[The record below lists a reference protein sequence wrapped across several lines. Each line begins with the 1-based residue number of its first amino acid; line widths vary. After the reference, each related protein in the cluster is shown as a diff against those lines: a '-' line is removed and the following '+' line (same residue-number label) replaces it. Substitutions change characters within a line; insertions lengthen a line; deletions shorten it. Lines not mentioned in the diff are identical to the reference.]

1 MFAVQLLP
9 LIILPKWTRRF
20 DINMGSSRPQR
31 LYHAFK
37 QGLTFSSPNSPLRH
51 MITKSKILF
60 GISLLSL
67 TGLSASAVDIFDDF
81 NDGNDLGWTHISPL
95 APFGAPPA
103 FTFTLGGYKIS
114 NPASPN
120 PLALGPARAGSLRLD
135 ATYTD
140 FLETVDVVDWST
152 ASGNTMGLLARISTP
167 GTGTTN
173 GYAATFDANG
183 AFNVFRITGEAPT
196 PIASAAALPINIAN
210 DYRIVFSGTG
220 TSFIAQL
227 FDLAN
232 LATPISTIGGT
243 DATYASGNP
252 GVFIYDGSGTATNAP
267 TATFD
272 NFYSAVPE
280 PGSAL
285 LACFGAGLLTLRRR
299 RAS

>member
-1 MFAVQLLP
+1 M
-9 LIILPKWTRRF
+9 
-20 DINMGSSRPQR
+20 N
-31 LYHAFK
+31 
-37 QGLTFSSPNSPLRH
+37 
-51 MITKSKILF
+51 TKSGFLL
-60 GISLLSL
+60 GLSLLSL
-67 TGLSASAVDIFDDF
+67 SGLSCPALDIFDDF

-103 FTFTLGGYKIS
+103 FTFALGGYRIS

-120 PLALGPARAGSLRLD
+120 PLSFGPARAGSLRLD

-152 ASGNTMGLLARISTP
+152 TSGNTMGLLARISTP
-167 GTGTTN
+167 GTATTN

-183 AFNVFRITGEAPT
+183 AFNLFRVTGETPT
-196 PIASAAALPINIAN
+196 SIASATALPINIAN

-220 TSFIAQL
+220 TSFIAQI

-232 LATPISTIGGT
+232 LATPISTINGT
-243 DATYASGNP
+243 DATYASGNA
-252 GVFIYDGSGTATNAP
+252 GVFIYDGGAAGTNAP

-272 NFYSAVPE
+272 NFSSAVPE

-299 RAS
+299 RTS

>member
-1 MFAVQLLP
+1 M
-9 LIILPKWTRRF
+9 
-20 DINMGSSRPQR
+20 N
-31 LYHAFK
+31 
-37 QGLTFSSPNSPLRH
+37 
-51 MITKSKILF
+51 TKSRVIF
-60 GISLLSL
+60 GVSMLALS
-67 TGLSASAVDIFDDF
+67 GLSASALDIFDDF

-103 FTFTLGGYKIS
+103 FTFVLGGYRIS
-114 NPASPN
+114 NPPTPN
-120 PLALGPARAGSLRLD
+120 LLMAGPARAGSLRLD

-140 FLETVDVVDWST
+140 FLETLDVVDWST
-152 ASGNTMGLLARISTP
+152 TSGNTMGLLARVSTP

-183 AFNVFRITGEAPT
+183 AFNVFRVTGEAPT
-196 PIASAAALPINIAN
+196 SIASATALPINIAN

-252 GVFIYDGSGTATNAP
+252 GVFIYDGGTGTNAP

-285 LACFGAGLLTLRRR
+285 LGCFGAGV
-299 RAS
+299 